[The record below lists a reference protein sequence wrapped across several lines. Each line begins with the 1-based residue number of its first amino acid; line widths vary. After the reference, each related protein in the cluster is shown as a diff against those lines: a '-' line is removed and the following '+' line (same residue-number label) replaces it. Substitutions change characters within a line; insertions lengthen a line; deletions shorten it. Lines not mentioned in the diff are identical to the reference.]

1 MKAKRKY
8 VGLVEKG
15 NNKLKEVE
23 TKTWINNVI
32 INNAGHYELC
42 CLPYSGLV
50 GNVAVHGLQAMI

>member
-8 VGLVEKG
+8 VVEKG
-15 NNKLKEVE
+15 NNKLKIVE
-23 TKTWINNVI
+23 TKNWINNVI

-50 GNVAVHGLQAMI
+50 ENVAVHCLQAKI